1 MECLVKAHKAIRTL
15 LIPCITFLMASCH
28 GHVPQPMQET
38 SGVPD
43 QLLMQRLQRAGR
55 PLLFTENVGQY
66 RSEIR
71 YAARHA
77 QGMIGFGDDEIVLT
91 LLEPLPDTPG
101 AGATRSIS
109 FAGMHRTRKVERV
122 APTQPMQRRVVTLRH
137 LGARSCS
144 ALRASD
150 EAEMTSTYL
159 VGNDPD
165 DWYTDVRSY
174 RRLRYAGLYPGI
186 DLSYTGVDGHLK
198 SEYIVAPAA
207 DWRSIRLQYD
217 GVDSLVID
225 PAGDLVIHAGA
236 TEVREQ
242 RPFAYQWT
250 MNGLQSCA
258 VRYVLLDRHT
268 VGYELGSYDDRL
280 PLVLDPVYSTLLGG
294 NGADG
299 IVSIVQ
305 RDDGTVVAAGTT
317 SSSDFPWA
325 ADAYCDTSSGS
336 WDTFITVFHPAAD
349 VILSSTYYGGNSYD
363 AIVRLHEDKFGRIV
377 TAGITQSSNL
387 PMVGSPWAGNNAGD
401 QDCFVAVFDIACTRL
416 LSSTYLGGVGFD
428 ALFGMMVDD
437 SGYVYVTGLT
447 DSRNFPTT
455 AGAFQRQYGGGEDDV
470 FVTKLSADCSALVFS
485 TFIGGADY
493 DEGYKLVLTPS
504 GDICVTGMTLS
515 TNFPITAD
523 AYQRS
528 IGRYEDGC
536 FVILDA
542 TGGRMLYGT
551 RLGGNGHEFV
561 EDVLF
566 DEDSTV
572 TLLCTTASG
581 DLPVTPGAYQ
591 SEMRNRYD
599 NLYTDAYLCSFRL
612 RSQER
617 IAATYLGGRKSDQA
631 ISLFALDLAHIAI
644 VATSNSDDIPIRG
657 KDAIG
662 SSGGHDVFV
671 GVLSRD
677 MKTMSYGTYYG
688 GGGDDYVNLAYESGQ
703 IVSVVG
709 FTLSPDLPIVGKAVQ
724 TDRRGATDGFLAIFD
739 LTGVTSAG
747 TADGYPDRRSAM
759 HLRNHPN
766 PFRVRTEIEY
776 DIPVAGI
783 VSLTIHDSQG
793 RLVRTLVY
801 AHRTAGTHTVP
812 FTAEGFPAGIYYGA
826 ITSGVHRTVHKLLL
840 LQ

>member
-1 MECLVKAHKAIRTL
+1 MLRTL
-15 LIPCITFLMASCH
+15 LIPCITFLMASCD
-28 GHVPQPMQET
+28 GHVPQPMQEA

-43 QLLMQRLQRAGR
+43 QLLVQRLQRAGR

-71 YAARHA
+71 FAARHA

-250 MNGLQSCA
+250 INGLQSCA
-258 VRYVLLDRHT
+258 ARYVLLDLNT
-268 VGYELGSYDDRL
+268 VGYELGSYDDCL
-280 PLVLDPVYSTLLGG
+280 PLVIDPVYSTLLGG

-299 IVSIVQ
+299 IVNIAL
-305 RDDGTVVAAGTT
+305 RDDGVVVAAGAT
-317 SSSDFPWA
+317 SSSDFPCTLGA
-325 ADAYCDTSSGS
+325 YSDTLGGSDDA
-336 WDTFITVFHPAAD
+336 FITVFHPETG
-349 VILSSTYYGGNSYD
+349 VILSSTYYGGNGYD
-363 AIVRLHEDKFGRIV
+363 SIIRVDTDRVGRIV
-377 TAGITQSSNL
+377 IAGITQSSNL
-387 PMVGSPWAGNNAGD
+387 PMAGSPWAGNNAGD
-401 QDCFVAVFDIACTRL
+401 QDFFVAVFDSTCKSL
-416 LSSTYLGGVGFD
+416 LSSTYLGGSRYE
-428 ALFGMMVDD
+428 ALFGMTVDD

-470 FVTKLSADCSALVFS
+470 FVTKLRADCSALVFS

-504 GDICVTGMTLS
+504 GDICVTGMTRS
-515 TNFPITAD
+515 MNFPITVD

-528 IGRYEDGC
+528 IGRYEDG
-536 FVILDA
+536 FLVMLDA
-542 TGGRMLYGT
+542 TGGKMTYGT
-551 RLGGNGHEFV
+551 RLGGNGYEFV

-566 DEDSTV
+566 DEDSTA
-572 TLLCTTASG
+572 TLFCTTESS
-581 DLPVTPGAYQ
+581 DLPVTPGALQ
-591 SEMRNRYD
+591 PEKREPDKNGED
-599 NLYTDAYLCSFRL
+599 LYLCSFRL

-617 IAATYLGGRKSDQA
+617 IAATYLGGSRSEYG
-631 ISLFALDLAHIAI
+631 ISLFKLDPARIAI
-644 VATSNSDDIPIRG
+644 VVRTNSDDLPLRG
-657 KDAIG
+657 VDANG
-662 SSGGHDVFV
+662 SAGGYDVFV
-671 GVLSRD
+671 GVLARD
-677 MKTMSYGTYYG
+677 MTTLLYGTYYG
-688 GGGDDYVNLAYESGQ
+688 GEMHDATNLASEYEQ
-703 IVSVVG
+703 KVYVHG
-709 FTLSPDLPIVGKAVQ
+709 FTYSTDMPIVGNALQ
-724 TDRRGATDGFLAIFD
+724 TDRRGVTDGFLAIFD

-747 TADGYPDRRSAM
+747 TPDGYPDRRSAM

-793 RLVRTLVY
+793 RLVRTLVD

-812 FTAEGFPAGIYYGA
+812 FTAEGLPAGIYYGA
-826 ITSGVHRTVHKLLL
+826 ITSGTHRTVHKLLL